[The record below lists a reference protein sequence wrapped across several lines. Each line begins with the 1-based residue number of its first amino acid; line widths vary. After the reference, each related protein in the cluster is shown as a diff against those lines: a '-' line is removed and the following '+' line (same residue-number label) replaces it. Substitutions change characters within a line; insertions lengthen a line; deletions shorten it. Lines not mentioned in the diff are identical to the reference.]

1 MQKYVFIFLVF
12 FSCIKESQGA
22 NTFQKNKTTLK
33 IAEQFAVYLNSEKL
47 EDAYAMTD
55 KEARIAPAWFS
66 SLENFTEAANVK
78 WLRGGGHFEHK
89 LDRIWK
95 LHLNNNKEYNVSF
108 VFKKGPSERLLEVR
122 LCRKSKN
129 SQWKVCYFQGHA
141 G

>member
-1 MQKYVFIFLVF
+1 MQKYVFIFFVF
-12 FSCIKESQGA
+12 FSFIKQSHSA
-22 NTFQKNKTTLK
+22 DTFQKNTTALK
-33 IAEQFAVYLNSEKL
+33 IAEEFAVYLNSEKL
-47 EDAYAMTD
+47 KDAYEMTD

-89 LDRIWK
+89 LDRIWR
-95 LHLNNNKEYNVSF
+95 LHRSTHKEYNVSF

-129 SQWKVCYFQGHA
+129 SSWKVCYFQGHA